1 MYSISMEFCGFFW
14 NIIQPKNKKGQ
25 KGQNCLIFGQQVSGS
40 YREHGQFRNFLY
52 GNSGQKMGFEKRD
65 ETATY
70 WHEITGNAVVSSAN

>member
-1 MYSISMEFCGFFW
+1 MEFCGFFW

-25 KGQNCLIFGQQVSGS
+25 KWRNCLIFAQLVSGS
-40 YREHGQFRNFLY
+40 YREQGHFHNFLY